1 MRRPTV
7 AALLLIGLLVAG
19 RVATRVWGANP
30 EVAGAHGPVSSFI
43 MTVEGD
49 SSLAPVGATTVVG
62 EAAFRRR
69 STRSGAEFSLE
80 LGTISRDAAVLFAAA
95 GLGPQGTGQ
104 YRVDDQAGSGAMHAL
119 IVTGSPGRTRAV
131 YRAHSG
137 TVTLRRD
144 GNGTLEGSFELQS
157 EIKVSGSFLAV
168 ER

>member
-1 MRRPTV
+1 
-7 AALLLIGLLVAG
+7 
-19 RVATRVWGANP
+19 
-30 EVAGAHGPVSSFI
+30 

-49 SSLAPVGATTVVG
+49 SGLASADGTTVVG
-62 EAAFRRR
+62 EAGFRRR
-69 STRSGAEFSLE
+69 STKSGGEFSLE

-95 GLGPQGTGQ
+95 GLGPQAPGL

-137 TVTLRRD
+137 TVMLRRNGD
-144 GNGTLEGSFELQS
+144 GTMEGSFELQS
-157 EIKVSGSFLAV
+157 EIKVSGSFLAL